1 MCTNVENWYVQRA
14 ATGEGRVKS
23 RGVAEE
29 AIHAVISGG
38 KEDAS
43 TTRSKLSVRVAER
56 AESGEISIRNHM
68 DCTHLARPSDPMKAA
83 SSKP

>member
-1 MCTNVENWYVQRA
+1 MGTNAENWYVQRA
-14 ATGEGRVKS
+14 ATGEGRVKGW
-23 RGVAEE
+23 GVAEE

-56 AESGEISIRNHM
+56 AEPGEM
-68 DCTHLARPSDPMKAA
+68 
-83 SSKP
+83 SK